1 MVQAAGRVRYRGR
14 KRVGRLSTH
23 VLDQTQGEP
32 AADVAIELH
41 VLDSDGSWRALKQVR
56 TNADGRT
63 DQPLLSGAEL
73 KPGTYMLTFHLG
85 DYFRR
90 AGSAL
95 TDPPFLDLVPLRF
108 SIADPDGHYHVP
120 LLATPWSYSTYR
132 GS

>member
-1 MVQAAGRVRYRGR
+1 M
-14 KRVGRLSTH
+14 GRLSTH
-23 VLDQTQGEP
+23 VLDQTQGRP
-32 AADVAIELH
+32 ASNVAIDLH
-41 VLDSDGSWRALKQVR
+41 VLASDGSWHALRQVR

-73 KPGTYMLTFHLG
+73 AAGTYMLTFHLG

-90 AGSAL
+90 GGAAL
-95 TDPPFLDLVPLRF
+95 SDPPFLDLVPLRF
-108 SIADPDGHYHVP
+108 SIAEPDGHYHVP

>member
-1 MVQAAGRVRYRGR
+1 MVAAGGRVGRGE

-23 VLDQTQGEP
+23 VLDLVRGKP
-32 AADVAIELH
+32 APEVAIELH
-41 VLDSDGSWRALKQVR
+41 VLDPGGSWRALKQVR

-63 DQPLLSGAEL
+63 DQPLLTDSEY
-73 KPGTYMLTFHLG
+73 KTGTYMLTFHVG

-90 AGSAL
+90 QEPAQSE
-95 TDPPFLDLVPLRF
+95 PPFLDLVPLRF
-108 SIADPDGHYHVP
+108 TIADPDGHYHVP